1 MLVGR
6 IIKLLAGFYFVQIEG
21 SVLRCRARGK
31 LRQGEEQPWVGD
43 YVEVLQ
49 LNDEEG
55 VVEKV
60 LPRTNLL
67 ERPTVANITQVV
79 VMASLISPLP
89 NLSLVDR
96 ILVSAEQL
104 NLRAVICFNKTDLS
118 ERPDIP
124 AIYEPA
130 GYRVIAVSVKFGE
143 DLEPLFVE
151 LANQTSVLA
160 GQSGVGK
167 SSLIDRLMPELAVRL
182 GEVSSKSQHGKH
194 TTRHVELIYVPE
206 YKAFIAD
213 TPGFSRLDL
222 PSSVSSQDISDLF
235 PEMRVARKDCRFTYD
250 CKHHNEPGCAVK
262 TLVQEGKIAIERYS
276 SYLTLFDEVKQ
287 AERSQYK

>member
-1 MLVGR
+1 MVGR

-21 SVLRCRARGK
+21 TVLRCRARGK
-31 LRQGEEQPWVGD
+31 LRAGEAQPWVGD
-43 YVEVLQ
+43 YVEISQ
-49 LNDEEG
+49 LSHEEG
-55 VVEKV
+55 VVEKL

-79 VMASLISPLP
+79 VMASVASPLP
-89 NLSLVDR
+89 NLSLIDR

-104 NLRAVICFNKTDLS
+104 NLRAVICFNKSDLS

-130 GYRVIAVSVKFGE
+130 GYRVVAVSVKFGE
-143 DLEPLFVE
+143 DLEPLFAE

-167 SSLIDRLMPELAVRL
+167 SSLIDRLMPELALRL
-182 GEVSSKSQHGKH
+182 GEVSSKSQLGRH

-222 PSSVSSQDISDLF
+222 PTSVSSQDISDLF
-235 PEMRVARKDCRFTYD
+235 PEMRAVRDRCRFAYD

-262 TLVQEGKIAIERYS
+262 SLVQDGKIATERYN
-276 SYLTLFDEVKQ
+276 SYLTLYEEVKQ
-287 AERSQYK
+287 AERSKYK

>member
-1 MLVGR
+1 LVGR
-6 IIKLLAGFYFVQIEG
+6 IIKLLAGFYFVKTED

-31 LRQGEEQPWVGD
+31 LRAGAEQPWVGD
-43 YVEVLQ
+43 FVEVVQ
-49 LNDEEG
+49 LSDEEG
-55 VVEKV
+55 VVDKI

-79 VMASLISPLP
+79 VMASLVSPSP

-96 ILVSAEQL
+96 VLVSAEQL
-104 NLRAVICFNKTDLS
+104 NLRAVICFNKNDLS

-130 GYRVIAVSVKFGE
+130 GYRVVAVSVKFGE
-143 DLEPLFVE
+143 DLEPLFAE

-182 GEVSSKSQHGKH
+182 GEVSSKTQHGRH

-206 YKAFIAD
+206 YNAFVAD
-213 TPGFSRLDL
+213 TPGFSRLEL
-222 PSSVSSQDISDLF
+222 PSSVSSQDISALF
-235 PEMRVARKDCRFTYD
+235 PEMRAARARCRFAYD

-262 TLVQEGKIAIERYS
+262 TLVHDGQIAIERYN
-276 SYLTLFDEVKQ
+276 SYLTMFEEVKQ
-287 AERSQYK
+287 AERGQYK